1 MKRVKN
7 SRKISIAV
15 ITGLL
20 TAGLSVSVFAAPGG
34 FGGGGQ
40 MGLGGDAMMMPGEGQ
55 FSGERPEPPEI
66 QEGERPELLEMQEG
80 ERPEPPEMQEGERPE
95 PPEMQEG
102 ERPEP
107 PEMQEGERPEPPE
120 NQEGERPEPPEEPG
134 DGQRPPMDPAGNGEP
149 GGGKGGMIN
158 IEAVAEAISM
168 VEDEETQT
176 LLSDLLATYQNALDA
191 EKEGLDMMKEGEDS
205 DTGDIDLDSLRD
217 AVIEARDALTEAL
230 EEAGVTVEDEGKPLT
245 EGNTE
250 GQNNGLSEDS
260 LREGMSVS
268 GSVRNAGQNK
278 SSVGDS
284 AAIQPEITVKPS
296 ESRIAAEDTGFFT
309 RIKNAISDFF
319 GKLTE

>member
-1 MKRVKN
+1 MKRATN

-20 TAGLSVSVFAAPGG
+20 TAGLSVSVLAAPEG

-40 MGLGGDAMMMPGEGQ
+40 MGPGGNAMMPSGEGQ
-55 FSGERPEPPEI
+55 FSMERTEPPEM
-66 QEGERPELLEMQEG
+66 QEGERPELPEMQEGECPESPEMQEG
-80 ERPEPPEMQEGERPE
+80 ERLEPPEMQEGERPE

-102 ERPEP
+102 EC
-107 PEMQEGERPEPPE
+107 PEPPE
-120 NQEGERPEPPEEPG
+120 NQEGEYPEPPEEPA
-134 DGQRPPMDPAGNGEP
+134 DGQRPPMDPSENGEP

-176 LLSDLLATYQNALDA
+176 LLSDLLAAYQNALDA
-191 EKEGLDMMKEGEDS
+191 EKEGLDMMKEGESTDS
-205 DTGDIDLDSLRD
+205 GDIDLDSLRD
-217 AVIEARDALTEAL
+217 AVMEARDALAEAL
-230 EEAGVTVEDEGKPLT
+230 EEAGVTVENDGRPAT

-250 GQNNGLSEDS
+250 GQNNGIREDS
-260 LREGMSVS
+260 LREGMPVS

-278 SSVGDS
+278 SSGGDS
-284 AAIQPEITVKPS
+284 VAIQPEITVKPS
-296 ESRIAAEDTGFFT
+296 ESRIAAEDTGFFA

-319 GKLTE
+319 GKFTE